1 MSDRIAAHELLVNEL
16 VNLQDSST
24 QKVVAYFFKT
34 GEGQYGHGDKF
45 LGIKVPVVR
54 STIKPYI
61 HKIASEEVEHLL
73 RSEYHEVRLAGLL
86 VWVAQYKKLKDEAAR
101 KKIVD
106 LFLRNTEY
114 VNSWD
119 LVDLSCEYIVGEYLL
134 DKPADLLFTLAK
146 SENLWEQRI
155 AIVSTLTFIRKGRFE
170 DTLAL
175 CEGFLDHQHDLI
187 HKATGWCLRE
197 IGKRDETVL
206 RRFLAQHAHVMP
218 RTMLRYSIEKMGE
231 ADRRFFMEAKARS
244 IALRTN

>member
-1 MSDRIAAHELLVNEL
+1 MSDKVPAHEFLVNEL
-16 VNLQDSST
+16 MCLQDSST

-34 GEGQYGHGDKF
+34 GEGQYGQGDSF

-54 STIKPYI
+54 AAIKPYI
-61 HKIASEEVEHLL
+61 HKVAPDEVEHLL

-86 VWVAQYKKLKDEAAR
+86 IWVAQYKKLKDEASR
-101 KKIVD
+101 KEIVD
-106 LFLRNTEY
+106 LFLKNTQY

-134 DKPADLLFTLAK
+134 DKPADLLFALAK

-155 AIVSTLTFIRKGRFE
+155 AMVSTLTFIRKGRFE

-187 HKATGWCLRE
+187 HKASGWCLRE
-197 IGKRDETVL
+197 IGKRDEATL

-218 RTMLRYSIEKMGE
+218 RTMLRYSIEKMNE
-231 ADRRFFMEAKARS
+231 ADRRYFMEAKSRS
-244 IALRTN
+244 GR